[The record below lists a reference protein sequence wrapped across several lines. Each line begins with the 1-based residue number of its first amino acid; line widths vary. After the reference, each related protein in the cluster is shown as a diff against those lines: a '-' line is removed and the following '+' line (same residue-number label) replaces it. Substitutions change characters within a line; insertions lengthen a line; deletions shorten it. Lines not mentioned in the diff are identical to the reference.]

1 MITNYG
7 EKKPGKSRFVIIA
20 PHASGDDLKT
30 GLLAKKIAEQVEG
43 FFVINKN
50 FIKPKNSNSKKHPE
64 KIEDFNK
71 LRWSRYNNKYI
82 WKKKKPEM
90 RDFFS
95 DIDNFC
101 NQAKKYSK
109 EKKAVAIYIH
119 GVKTTKIAIDLGAG
133 LKRHNLGN
141 KLFGTKKH
149 KTKANNSGTITLQIG
164 KIKKIKKY
172 LEENLNQEVT
182 IGEFY
187 SGWSK
192 SSAIQFH
199 KQEGRSDYALQFE
212 INHLLRGSKKE
223 RIKIINLISQTLIKY
238 L

>member
-1 MITNYG
+1 MQSLVKEI
-7 EKKPGKSRFVIIA
+7 
-20 PHASGDDLKT
+20 
-30 GLLAKKIAEQVEG
+30 
-43 FFVINKN
+43 N

-149 KTKANNSGTITLQIG
+149 KTRRMECP
-164 KIKKIKKY
+164 KKTVPFNVSTVI
-172 LEENLNQEVT
+172 
-182 IGEFY
+182 
-187 SGWSK
+187 
-192 SSAIQFH
+192 SS
-199 KQEGRSDYALQFE
+199 S
-212 INHLLRGSKKE
+212 
-223 RIKIINLISQTLIKY
+223 
-238 L
+238 